1 MEFEQYGEIRA
12 VKAQAAQQRL
22 LLELTELDAELSR
35 TAHRAKTLA
44 EQKSL
49 DDLLAQQRAAQD
61 RLAVLQIAVDDL
73 DGQAKRFESEIDGV
87 RQREDRD
94 RGLLDSGT
102 VNPKQL
108 AELQHELETLE
119 RRQASLEDSL
129 IEVMERRE
137 ELAGQQAGEQAEI
150 DRLTADV
157 ATALH
162 TRDAAVAEIEQTR
175 SVAGQRR
182 MALVETLDGDLVA
195 LYERQRTSAGVGAG
209 LLQGRR
215 CGACRIEIDR
225 GESARIAAA
234 AEDDVVRCPEC
245 GAILLRVKGFGS

>member
-1 MEFEQYGEIRA
+1 M
-12 VKAQAAQQRL
+12 KAEPAQQRL

-35 TAHRAKTLA
+35 LAHRAKTLA
-44 EQKSL
+44 EQKTL
-49 DDLLAQQRAAQD
+49 DDLQARQRAAQD

-73 DGQAKRFESEIDGV
+73 DGQVTRFESEVDGV

-94 RGLLDSGT
+94 RALLDSGT

-129 IEVMERRE
+129 LEVMERRE
-137 ELAGQQAGEQAEI
+137 ELVASQSGEQAEI
-150 DRLTADV
+150 DRLGADV
-157 ATALH
+157 AVALQA
-162 TRDAAVAEIEQTR
+162 RDAVLAEMEQTR
-175 SVAGQRR
+175 TVAGQRR
-182 MALVETLDGDLVA
+182 IELAQTIAPDLVA
-195 LYERQRTSAGVGAG
+195 LYERQRTAGGVGAG
-209 LLQGRR
+209 VLQGRR

-245 GAILLRVKGFGS
+245 GAILLRIKGFGA

>member
-1 MEFEQYGEIRA
+1 M
-12 VKAQAAQQRL
+12 KAEVAHQRL

-35 TAHRAKTLA
+35 IAHRTKTLA

-49 DDLLAQQRAAQD
+49 DELQAQQRAAQD

-73 DGQAKRFESEIDGV
+73 DGQVTRFESEVDGV

-94 RGLLDSGT
+94 RALLASGT

-119 RRQASLEDSL
+119 RRQSSLEDSL
-129 IEVMERRE
+129 LEVMERRE
-137 ELAGQQAGEQAEI
+137 ELVGQQSGEQAEI
-150 DRLTADV
+150 DRLGADV
-157 ATALH
+157 AVALQA
-162 TRDAAVAEIEQTR
+162 RDAALAEMEQTR
-175 SVAGQRR
+175 TVAGQRR
-182 MALVETLDGDLVA
+182 AELAQTIAADLVA
-195 LYERQRTSAGVGAG
+195 LYERQRTAGGVGAG

-234 AEDDVVRCPEC
+234 ADDDVVRCPEC
-245 GAILLRVKGFGS
+245 GAILLRIKGFGA

>member
-1 MEFEQYGEIRA
+1 M
-12 VKAQAAQQRL
+12 KAEVAQQRL
-22 LLELTELDAELSR
+22 LLELTELDAELGR
-35 TAHRAKTLA
+35 IAHRAKTLA
-44 EQKSL
+44 EQKQL
-49 DDLLAQQRAAQD
+49 DELQAQQRAAQD

-73 DGQAKRFESEIDGV
+73 DGQVKRFESEVDGV

-94 RGLLDSGT
+94 RGLLASGT

-129 IEVMERRE
+129 LEVMERRE
-137 ELAGQQAGEQAEI
+137 ELVASQAGEQAEI
-150 DRLTADV
+150 DRLGAEV
-157 ATALH
+157 AVALQA
-162 TRDAAVAEIEQTR
+162 RDAVMAELEQSR
-175 SVAGQRR
+175 SVGGQRR
-182 MALVETLDGDLVA
+182 AELARTLDDDLVA
-195 LYERQRTSAGVGAG
+195 LYERQRTTAGVGAG
-209 LLQGRR
+209 VLQGRR

-245 GAILLRVKGFGS
+245 GAILLRIKGFG